1 MAKREFIDRVEIDK
15 IFYRTKVSDG
25 LVGTYEK
32 ILDIKPITEQDIVKP
47 YLDKL
52 KKEILSEAMEHSGT
66 GEEVIQ
72 AYVDG
77 LHEAIK
83 RIDNLL
89 SEQGDTE

>member
-1 MAKREFIDRVEIDK
+1 MAKHEFIDRVEIDK
-15 IFYRTKVSDG
+15 IFYRTKASDG

-52 KKEILSEAMEHSGT
+52 KEQIEEKVKEEWLEDSEYAMG
-66 GEEVIQ
+66 
-72 AYVDG
+72 
-77 LHEAIK
+77 IK
-83 RIDNLL
+83 YTLKLIDNLL